1 VIASSQTQNPSR
13 PAEAFVVVMRELF
26 NEADTLETSTI

>member
-1 VIASSQTQNPSR
+1 VIASSQAQKPSR

-26 NEADTLETSTI
+26 NETDTLETSTI